1 MVTGSS
7 STVSGGEGAAET
19 KPKEIRLFGVRV
31 VVDNFRRN
39 VSLND
44 VTEYQYY
51 KEMTPNTNNDNNNE
65 EEDAGAAVSGYMS
78 ADDTVHRSSSASG
91 RRSERKRGMP
101 WTEEEHR
108 RFLFG
113 LQKVGKGDWR
123 GISRNFVKTRN
134 PTQVA
139 SHAQKH
145 FLRLNNVNRRR
156 RRTSLFDITADT
168 LTSLPKEEQQAHR
181 QDSNINNHASP
192 SNPLP
197 PPPLQAN
204 SITNF
209 SGVPSTP
216 IRTVNPSVLPLQIEN
231 PMMESQS
238 LGQGHQFINHS
249 TNLVRPVAVV
259 PAVCTP
265 AMPDLNLNLKPT
277 ADSSSLSLKLSSP
290 FVQRE
295 STSRSS
301 AFQAM
306 SSMKNGDNIITVA

>member
-1 MVTGSS
+1 MLRSTRKSNTDMKVIIFFFLRTETIDFDVAQVIVSVVTISCFFLYNHTFCS
-7 STVSGGEGAAET
+7 M
-19 KPKEIRLFGVRV
+19 
-31 VVDNFRRN
+31 
-39 VSLND
+39 SL
-44 VTEYQYY
+44 VFFSKQLV
-51 KEMTPNTNNDNNNE
+51 K
-65 EEDAGAAVSGYMS
+65 SF
-78 ADDTVHRSSSASG
+78 
-91 RRSERKRGMP
+91 
-101 WTEEEHR
+101 EHR
-108 RFLFG
+108 LGFYFY
-113 LQKVGKGDWR
+113 Q
-123 GISRNFVKTRN
+123 
-134 PTQVA
+134 
-139 SHAQKH
+139 
-145 FLRLNNVNRRR
+145 
-156 RRTSLFDITADT
+156 

-209 SGVPSTP
+209 SGVPSIP

-306 SSMKNGDNIITVA
+306 SSMKNGDNTITVA

>member
-1 MVTGSS
+1 
-7 STVSGGEGAAET
+7 
-19 KPKEIRLFGVRV
+19 
-31 VVDNFRRN
+31 
-39 VSLND
+39 
-44 VTEYQYY
+44 
-51 KEMTPNTNNDNNNE
+51 
-65 EEDAGAAVSGYMS
+65 
-78 ADDTVHRSSSASG
+78 
-91 RRSERKRGMP
+91 MP
-101 WTEEEHR
+101 WHYLCKILLVSYKIFSWLLRSTRKSNTDMKVIIFFFLRTETIDFDVAQVIVPVVTISCFFLYNHTFCSMSLVFFSKQLVKSFEHR
-108 RFLFG
+108 LGFYFY
-113 LQKVGKGDWR
+113 Q
-123 GISRNFVKTRN
+123 
-134 PTQVA
+134 
-139 SHAQKH
+139 
-145 FLRLNNVNRRR
+145 
-156 RRTSLFDITADT
+156 

-209 SGVPSTP
+209 SGVPSIP

-306 SSMKNGDNIITVA
+306 SSMKNGDNIITVAWGRITREGWFIINQKK

>member
-1 MVTGSS
+1 
-7 STVSGGEGAAET
+7 
-19 KPKEIRLFGVRV
+19 
-31 VVDNFRRN
+31 
-39 VSLND
+39 
-44 VTEYQYY
+44 
-51 KEMTPNTNNDNNNE
+51 
-65 EEDAGAAVSGYMS
+65 
-78 ADDTVHRSSSASG
+78 
-91 RRSERKRGMP
+91 MP
-101 WTEEEHR
+101 WHYLCKILLVSYKIFSWLLRSTRKSNTDMKVIIFFFLRTETIDFDVAQVIVPVVTISCFFLYNHTFCSMSLVFFSKQLVKSFEHR
-108 RFLFG
+108 LGFYFY
-113 LQKVGKGDWR
+113 Q
-123 GISRNFVKTRN
+123 
-134 PTQVA
+134 
-139 SHAQKH
+139 
-145 FLRLNNVNRRR
+145 
-156 RRTSLFDITADT
+156 

-209 SGVPSTP
+209 SGVPSIP

-306 SSMKNGDNIITVA
+306 SSMKNGDNTITVAWGRITREGWFIINQKK